1 MKRRIV
7 ASFAAAMMSFAG
19 IALASP
25 GNAAPDSSADAGQIM
40 VKFRDDAAA
49 PGLLRQK
56 GLNSSATIGSTG
68 AVLVKA
74 PRGKKAQLIQELSS
88 NPDVEYAEPDEVVTA
103 TTADP
108 YFERQYALHNVG
120 QSFTDTANTLTVPGG
135 TRDADVDAV
144 AAWNI
149 TRGSGTKVAII
160 DSGVAI
166 DHQDISHK
174 VVARANFSSTIIDEP
189 ADYDRYGHG
198 THVAGIIAAEHNSA
212 GVAGVCPDCTI
223 LDVKVLDDNGAG
235 SSSAVAEGIDWAVAN
250 GAKVINM
257 SLGQSVPS
265 LTLEAAVKNAWD
277 KGVVLVAAAGNAGTQ
292 AQIYPAA
299 YPEVMAVAAT
309 DNNDLKA
316 PFSTYGEWVD
326 VAAPGVDVYSTFP
339 NHQFL
344 LGIQSGSQTGYDLAS
359 GTSMASPIVAGVAAL
374 VWSSHPGT
382 TNESVRED
390 IESTAE
396 PIEGTGTYWEHGRVD
411 ADDAVSER

>member
-1 MKRRIV
+1 
-7 ASFAAAMMSFAG
+7 MMSLSLGG

-25 GNAAPDSSADAGQIM
+25 GNAAGESSPGTEQII
-40 VKFRDDAAA
+40 VKFRDNAAA
-49 PGLLRQK
+49 PGLLRQQ

-74 PRGKKAQLIQELSS
+74 PRGKEAQLIQELSS
-88 NPDVEYAEPDEVVTA
+88 NPDVEYAEPDEVVSA
-103 TTADP
+103 ATADP

-120 QSFTDTANTLTVPGG
+120 QSFTDTANTETVPAG

-144 AAWNI
+144 AAWDI
-149 TRGSGTKVAII
+149 TRGGGTKVAII

-166 DHQDISHK
+166 DHEDISHK
-174 VVARANFSSTIIDEP
+174 VVARANFSDTIIDEP

-198 THVAGIIAAEHNSA
+198 THVAGIVAAEHNST

-223 LDVKVLDDNGAG
+223 LDVKVLGDTGAG

-265 LTLEAAVKNAWD
+265 LTLEAAIKNAWS
-277 KGVVLVAAAGNAGTQ
+277 KGVVLVAAAGNSGTQ
-292 AQIYPAA
+292 APIYPAA
-299 YPEVMAVAAT
+299 YPKVIAVAAT
-309 DNNDLKA
+309 DNNDVKA

-326 VAAPGVDVYSTFP
+326 VAAPGVGVYSTFP
-339 NHQFL
+339 NHDFV
-344 LGIQSGSQTGYDLAS
+344 LGLQNGRHKGYDLAS
-359 GTSMASPIVAGVAAL
+359 GTSMASPIVAGVAGL
-374 VWSSHPGT
+374 VWSSDPDS

-411 ADDAVSER
+411 ADDAVSEE

>member
-1 MKRRIV
+1 
-7 ASFAAAMMSFAG
+7 MSLGG

-25 GNAAPDSSADAGQIM
+25 GNAAPESSPDAGQIM
-40 VKFRDDAAA
+40 VKFRDNAAA

-103 TTADP
+103 ATGDP
-108 YFERQYALHNVG
+108 YFERQYALHNLG
-120 QSFTDTANTLTVPGG
+120 QSFTDTANTETVPAG
-135 TRDADVDAV
+135 TKDADVDAV
-144 AAWNI
+144 AAWDI

-160 DSGVAI
+160 DSGVAV
-166 DHQDISHK
+166 DHEDISHK
-174 VVARANFSSTIIDEP
+174 VVARANFSDTIIHEP

-198 THVAGIIAAEHNSA
+198 THVAGIVAAEHNSA

-223 LDVKVLDDNGAG
+223 LDVKVLNDAGAG
-235 SSSAVAEGIDWAVAN
+235 SSSAVAAGIDWAVAN

-265 LTLEAAVKNAWD
+265 LTLEAAIKNAWNN
-277 KGVVLVAAAGNAGTQ
+277 GVVLVAAAGNAGTQ
-292 AQIYPAA
+292 APIYPAA
-299 YPEVMAVAAT
+299 YPKVIAVAAT
-309 DNNDLKA
+309 DNKDVIA
-316 PFSTYGEWVD
+316 PFSTHGEWVD
-326 VAAPGVDVYSTFP
+326 VAAPGVDIYSTFP
-339 NHQFL
+339 NHDFV
-344 LGIQSGSQTGYDLAS
+344 LGLQNGRHKGYDLAS

-374 VWSSHPGT
+374 VWSSHPDT
-382 TNESVRED
+382 TNKSVRED
-390 IESTAE
+390 IESTAD

-411 ADDAVSER
+411 ADDAVSED